1 MAGGIFEPFSV
12 YNRSKHSKN
21 GIVGGN
27 HMNIGAGK
35 TTLLFADEYR
45 EPKMQAA
52 QAAQAAQSEAA
63 RGAAVLAAGAE
74 SEPASRKGS
83 VGDTPNMVDLSTLS
97 QAEFERLRTTLRKGA
112 PNNRVNF

>member
-12 YNRSKHSKN
+12 YNRSKHSKS

-27 HMNIGAGK
+27 HSNIGAGR
-35 TTLLFADEYR
+35 TMLLFADEYR
-45 EPKMQAA
+45 EPKA
-52 QAAQAAQSEAA
+52 QADAAH
-63 RGAAVLAAGAE
+63 GAAVQAAGTG

-83 VGDTPNMVDLSTLS
+83 VGEGPNMVDLSTLS
-97 QAEFERLRTTLRKGA
+97 QAEFERLKATLRKGA